1 MIVSMSRVETLLDLS
16 ALEAEL
22 IPEQKKLHAEDVEIF
37 VDVLLDEA
45 TEAGIL
51 AFEAKMADLPEEDF
65 PWSAVRARHYWKPDA
80 TFGDAEQLIR
90 RGPPALS
97 LALARRPELEPEL
110 AGDEIPEP
118 GTPGWDGFWQA
129 LGEWQVGNLRAAMG
143 PVGWIPM
150 ENDPKTALDPTEP
163 PVDPVILPEELES
176 GVDEPAVE
184 PPVSPTP
191 TAPSPATPS
200 SSEPAV
206 SEAAST
212 PSTGD
217 APATNPSIAKAA
229 LQGAGVVAGLA
240 VLGGLAWYAMR
251 PEETPAP

>member
-22 IPEQKKLHAEDVEIF
+22 IPEQNKLHAEDVEIF
-37 VDVLLDEA
+37 VDVLKDEA

-51 AFEAKMADLPEEDF
+51 AFEAKMADLPEEDY

-110 AGDEIPEP
+110 AGDEIPDP

-129 LGEWQVGNLRAAMG
+129 LGEWQVANLRAAMG

-150 ENDPKTALDPTEP
+150 ENDPKTALDPTVV
-163 PVDPVILPEELES
+163 PVDPVVLPED
-176 GVDEPAVE
+176 VDEEPATQGTTPNVDAM
-184 PPVSPTP
+184 PPAPSSTPKQPASAVQPATRSPTE
-191 TAPSPATPS
+191 TTSKPSL
-200 SSEPAV
+200 
-206 SEAAST
+206 
-212 PSTGD
+212 
-217 APATNPSIAKAA
+217 AKAA

-240 VLGGLAWYAMR
+240 LISGLAWYAMR
-251 PEETPAP
+251 PEESPSP